1 MNKKYD
7 ALVILG
13 GGLKKDKG
21 IWRTTN
27 YDEGDTFGIA
37 GDRVRVV
44 AGCFLFVNDFS
55 DLLIAS
61 GGKGQ
66 YKDIPDCPTISEVI
80 RKELIIL
87 GVPESKIM
95 EDNESGNTHQQLK
108 FIKSFV
114 KSRGMD
120 RVGIVSNEWHLPR
133 IEAMMQHSPYL
144 EGLTR
149 HVELISG

>member
-1 MNKKYD
+1 M
-7 ALVILG
+7 
-13 GGLKKDKG
+13 
-21 IWRTTN
+21 
-27 YDEGDTFGIA
+27 
-37 GDRVRVV
+37 
-44 AGCFLFVNDFS
+44 
-55 DLLIAS
+55 LIAS

-149 HVELISG
+149 HVELISGEKVALQHDSANWHTVINSANKSEGMQRRMAIEQKGIEDIKKGKYNFT